1 MAPVSAAERRAFYE
15 ALQRLLRVYQFRD
28 RDQACYGDVTP
39 DACYALEAIDRPDG
53 VRVNDL
59 AAALG
64 LHKSNA
70 SRLARTLEKQ
80 GYATRAREGGDA
92 RAVRLRAT
100 ARGRAVHAA
109 IRKRV
114 EGIHADILAG
124 FDAATRGAC
133 VRLLRELAR
142 EAEGRIG
149 RKQRVGAEGRGR
161 RCT

>member
-1 MAPVSAAERRAFYE
+1 MRGTTGAERREFYD
-15 ALQRLLRVYQFRD
+15 ALQRLLRVYQFRERD
-28 RDQACYGDVTP
+28 RACYGDVTP
-39 DACYALEAIDRPDG
+39 DECYALEAIDGREG

-70 SRLARTLEKQ
+70 SRLARALERK
-80 GYATRAREGGDA
+80 GYAARAREHGDG

-109 IRKRV
+109 IRRRI
-114 EGIHADILAG
+114 EGIHGGILGA
-124 FDAATRGAC
+124 FDARTRAAC
-133 VRLLRELAR
+133 VRLLLELAR

-149 RKQRVGAEGRGR
+149 RQGAETRGR
-161 RCT
+161 TCT